1 LQERDAADFRED
13 AEEAARS
20 AADAD
25 KAEAGSLNPQAQRAK
40 LHF

>member
-1 LQERDAADFRED
+1 LREQDAADFRED

-25 KAEAGSLNPQAQRAK
+25 KADAVSLNPLAQRTK